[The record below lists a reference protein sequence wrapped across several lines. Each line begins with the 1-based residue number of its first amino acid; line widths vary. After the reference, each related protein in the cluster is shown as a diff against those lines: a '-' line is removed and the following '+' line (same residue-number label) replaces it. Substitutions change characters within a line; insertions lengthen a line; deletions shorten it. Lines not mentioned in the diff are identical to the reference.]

1 MEQNNEKKFVEDLAD
16 INQDL
21 SQWYTDVIIKAD
33 LCDYGPVKGT
43 MVIKPYGYEI
53 WEHIKE
59 YLDVEFKKAGSK
71 NAYFPMLIP
80 ESFLK
85 KEAEHVEGFAPEVA
99 VVTYA
104 GGQELAEK
112 LIIRP
117 TSETIIGE
125 MYSKWIKS
133 YRDLPFIMNQWCNV
147 VRWEKTTRP
156 FLRTSEFLWQE
167 GHTVQATE
175 QDAVDNTIK
184 MLNVY
189 EKMARELLAI
199 PVLSGKKTEREKFAG
214 AVDTYG
220 IEAVLRDGKC
230 LQAGTSHYLGQ
241 NFAKS
246 SNIKFLDKDGEW
258 KYGYTT
264 SWGVSTRLI
273 GAVIMVHGDER
284 GIKLPP
290 RVAPIQTVIIPIA
303 QHKDG
308 VLKAN
313 FELKQKLENA
323 GIRTY
328 IDDSNQSAGW
338 KFNQWEMKGVPVR
351 LELGPRDIENGQVVA
366 VRRDT
371 HEKISLPLDNIETSL
386 KQLLDKIQQN
396 MLDMASEYVKNNTFD
411 VNTIDEMVERV
422 ENKQVAIAYHCGDID
437 CEQEIKNQTGI
448 QSRVIICEDD
458 GTHNCIRCGKKAKHK
473 AYFSK
478 QY

>member
-1 MEQNNEKKFVEDLAD
+1 MESNNEKKFVEDLAD
-16 INQDL
+16 INEDL
-21 SQWYTDVIIKAD
+21 SQWYTDVITKAD

-43 MVIKPYGYEI
+43 MVIKPYGFEI

-104 GGQELAEK
+104 GGQELSEK

-133 YRDLPFIMNQWCNV
+133 YRDLPLVMNQWCNV

-175 QDAVDNTIK
+175 QDAVDNKTK
-184 MLNVY
+184 MLGVY
-189 EKMARELLAI
+189 EKMAKELLAI
-199 PVLSGKKTEREKFAG
+199 PVLSGRKTEREKFAG

-246 SNIKFLDKDGEW
+246 ANIKFLDKDGEW
-258 KYGYTT
+258 KFGYTT

-290 RVAPIQTVIIPIA
+290 KVAPIQAVIIPIA

-308 VLKAN
+308 VLEAN
-313 FELKQKLENA
+313 EKLKSELENA
-323 GIRTY
+323 GIRAY

-338 KFNQWEMKGVPVR
+338 KFNQWEMKGVPLR
-351 LELGPRDIENGQVVA
+351 LELGPRDIENGQVMA

-371 HEKISLPLDNIETSL
+371 HEKISLPLAGIENSVKL
-386 KQLLDKIQQN
+386 LLDKIQQN
-396 MLDMASEYVKNNTFD
+396 MYDMAYEFVSKNSFD
-411 VNTIDEMVERV
+411 VNSMDEMVERV
-422 ENKQVAIAYHCGDID
+422 NNKQVAMAYHCGDEN
-437 CEQEIKNQTGI
+437 CEAEIKNETGI
-448 QSRVIICEDD
+448 QSRVIICEAED
-458 GTHNCIRCGKKAKHK
+458 GKTCIKCGKKAKHK

>member
-1 MEQNNEKKFVEDLAD
+1 MAENEKKFVTELTD
-16 INQDL
+16 INEDL
-21 SQWYTDVIIKAD
+21 SQWYTDVITKAD

-43 MVIKPYGYEI
+43 MVIKPYGFEI

-59 YLDVEFKKAGSK
+59 YLDIEFKKAGSK

-104 GGQELAEK
+104 GGQELTEK
-112 LIIRP
+112 LIVRP

-133 YRDLPFIMNQWCNV
+133 YRDLPMIMNQWCNV

-175 QDAVDNTIK
+175 KDAVDNTIQ

-189 EKMARELLAI
+189 VKMCKELLAI
-199 PVLSGKKTEREKFAG
+199 PVLSGRKTEREKFAG

-220 IEAVLRDGKC
+220 IEAVMRDGKC
-230 LQAGTSHYLGQ
+230 LQAGTSHYLGT

-246 SNIKFLDKDGEW
+246 ADIKYLDKDGEW

-273 GAVIMVHGDER
+273 GAVIMTHGDER

-290 RVAPIQTVIIPIA
+290 RIAPIQVVIVPIA
-303 QHKDG
+303 QHKEG
-308 VLKAN
+308 VLDKAS
-313 FELKQKLENA
+313 ELYSALKDA
-323 GIRTY
+323 GIRAY
-328 IDDSNQSAGW
+328 MDDSNQSPGW
-338 KFNQWEMKGVPVR
+338 KFNQWEMKGVPLR
-351 LELGPRDIENGQVVA
+351 IELGPRDIENGSCVV

-371 HEKISLPLDNIETSL
+371 HEKLNLPLADLS
-386 KQLLDKIQQN
+386 KQIQDLLDKVQQN
-396 MLDMASEYVKNNTFD
+396 MYDMALSFVKDNSYEVD
-411 VNTIDEMVERV
+411 TIDDMVNCINNRHV
-422 ENKQVAIAYHCGDID
+422 SIAYHCGDIE
-437 CEQEIKNQTGI
+437 CEEALKAETGI

-458 GTHNCIRCGKKAKHK
+458 GDHKCIRCGKKAKHK
-473 AYFSK
+473 AYFAK

>member
-1 MEQNNEKKFVEDLAD
+1 MENEKKFVTELTD
-16 INQDL
+16 INEDL
-21 SQWYTDVIIKAD
+21 SQWYTDVITKAD

-43 MVIKPYGYEI
+43 MVIKPYGFEI

-59 YLDVEFKKAGSK
+59 YLDAEFKKVGSK
-71 NAYFPMLIP
+71 NAYFPMFIP

-85 KEAEHVEGFAPEVA
+85 KEAKHVEGFAPEVA

-112 LIIRP
+112 LIVRP

-125 MYSKWIKS
+125 MFSKWIKS
-133 YRDLPFIMNQWCNV
+133 YRDLPLIMNQWCNV

-167 GHTVQATE
+167 GHTVQPTE
-175 QDAVDNTIK
+175 EAAVENTVK

-189 EKMARELLAI
+189 VKMAKELLAI
-199 PVLSGKKTEREKFAG
+199 PVLSGRKTEREKFAG

-220 IEAVLRDGKC
+220 IEAIMRDGKC

-241 NFAKS
+241 NFAKAAE
-246 SNIKFLDKDGEW
+246 IKFLDKDGEW

-290 RVAPIQTVIIPIA
+290 RVAPIQAVIIPIA

-308 VLKAN
+308 VLENNQLLAK
-313 FELKQKLENA
+313 KLEEA
-323 GIRTY
+323 GIRTFL
-328 IDDSNQSAGW
+328 DDSNQSAGW
-338 KFNQWEMKGVPVR
+338 KFNQWEMKGVPLR
-351 LELGPRDIENGQVVA
+351 LEFGPRDIENGTVVA

-371 HEKISLPLDNIETSL
+371 HEKLVLPIDSIEKSV
-386 KQLLDKIQQN
+386 KELLDKIQQN
-396 MLDMASEYVKNNTFD
+396 MYDIAYKYVEHNSFD
-411 VNTIDEMVERV
+411 VNSVEEMVECI
-422 ENKQVAIAYHCGDID
+422 NKKQVAMAYHCGDEK
-437 CEQEIKNQTGI
+437 CETELKNETGI
-448 QSRVIICEDD
+448 QSRVIICEAEE
-458 GTHNCIRCGKKAKHK
+458 GKTCVRCGKKAKHK
-473 AYFSK
+473 AYFAK

>member
-1 MEQNNEKKFVEDLAD
+1 MEEKKFVTELTD
-16 INQDL
+16 INEDL
-21 SQWYTDVIIKAD
+21 SQWYTDVITKAD

-59 YLDVEFKKAGSK
+59 FLDLEFKKVGAK

-104 GGQELAEK
+104 GGQELSEK
-112 LIIRP
+112 LIVRP

-125 MYSKWIKS
+125 MFSKWIKS
-133 YRDLPFIMNQWCNV
+133 YRDLPMIMNQWCNV

-175 QDAVDNTIK
+175 KDAVDNTMQMLDIYVK
-184 MLNVY
+184 MC
-189 EKMARELLAI
+189 KELLAI
-199 PVLSGKKTEREKFAG
+199 PVLSGKKTIREKFAG

-220 IEAVLRDGKC
+220 IEAVMRDGKC

-246 SNIKFLDKDGEW
+246 SNIKYLDKDGEW

-284 GIKLPP
+284 GVKLPP
-290 RVAPIQTVIIPIA
+290 RIAPTQVVIVPIA
-303 QHKDG
+303 QHKEG
-308 VLKAN
+308 VLENAEKLSN
-313 FELKQKLENA
+313 TLKNA
-323 GIRTY
+323 GIRVVL
-328 IDDSNQSAGW
+328 DDRDQSAGW
-338 KFNQWEMKGVPVR
+338 KFNEWEMKGVPVR
-351 LELGPRDIENGQVVA
+351 LELGPRDIENGVA
-366 VRRDT
+366 TVFRRDT
-371 HEKISLPLDNIETSL
+371 LEKFTLPLKDIECEV
-386 KQLLDKIQQN
+386 KKLLDDIQQN
-396 MLDMASEYVKNNTFD
+396 LYLQALSYVENNSKD
-411 VNTIDEMVERV
+411 VSTMEEMVDCI
-422 ENKQVAIAYHCGDID
+422 ENRHVAMAYHCGDEE
-437 CEQEIKNQTGI
+437 CETQIKNETGI
-448 QSRVIICEDD
+448 QSRVIITEDVD
-458 GTHNCIRCGKKAKHK
+458 GHKCIKCGKKAKHK
-473 AYFSK
+473 AYFAK

>member
-1 MEQNNEKKFVEDLAD
+1 MAENEKKFVTELTD
-16 INQDL
+16 INEDL
-21 SQWYTDVIIKAD
+21 SQWYTDVITKAN

-43 MVIKPYGYEI
+43 MVIKPYGFEI

-59 YLDVEFKKAGSK
+59 YLDIEFKKAGSK

-112 LIIRP
+112 LIVRP

-133 YRDLPFIMNQWCNV
+133 YRDLPMIMNQWCNV

-175 QDAVDNTIK
+175 KDAVDNTIK
-184 MLNVY
+184 MLDVY
-189 EKMARELLAI
+189 VKMCKELLAI
-199 PVLSGKKTEREKFAG
+199 PVLSGRKTEREKFAG

-220 IEAVLRDGKC
+220 IEAVMRDGKC
-230 LQAGTSHYLGQ
+230 LQAGTSHYLGT

-246 SNIKFLDKDGEW
+246 ADIKYLDKDGEW

-273 GAVIMVHGDER
+273 GAVIMTHGDER

-290 RVAPIQTVIIPIA
+290 RIAPVQVVIVPIA
-303 QHKDG
+303 QHKEG
-308 VLKAN
+308 VLDKATEL
-313 FELKQKLENA
+313 FTELKNA

-328 IDDSNQSAGW
+328 LDDGNQSPGW
-338 KFNQWEMKGVPVR
+338 KFNQWEMKGVPLR
-351 LELGPRDIENGQVVA
+351 IELGPRDIENNACVV

-371 HEKISLPLDNIETSL
+371 HEKLNLPLDDLS
-386 KQLLDKIQQN
+386 KQIVDLLDKVQQN
-396 MLDMASEYVKNNTFD
+396 MYDMALSFVKDNSYE
-411 VNTIDEMVERV
+411 VNTIDEMVDCIN
-422 ENKQVAIAYHCGDID
+422 NKHVSIAYHCGDIE
-437 CEQEIKNQTGI
+437 CEEALKAETGI
-448 QSRVIICEDD
+448 QSRVIICEDN
-458 GTHNCIRCGKKAKHK
+458 GEHKCIRCGNKAKHK
-473 AYFSK
+473 AYFAK